1 MARRKN
7 ILYVSCDSFKNTVTM
22 FIVYSHYSVLLNV
35 AMCMMLTHFGHVQLF
50 ITLLTVAHQAPLSIA
65 FSRQECWSGLPCP
78 PLGHLPNPDI
88 ESVTLMSPT
97 FSSVQFSSSVVSDSL
112 QPHELQDAR
121 SACPSPTPR
130 VHSNSCPLSW

>member
-50 ITLLTVAHQAPLSIA
+50 ITLLTVAHQAPLSMG
-65 FSRQECWSGLPCP
+65 FSKQEDWSGLPCP
-78 PLGHLPNPDI
+78 PPGDLPDPGIILYHL
-88 ESVTLMSPT
+88 SHQRSPT
-97 FSSVQFSSSVVSDSL
+97 ALRLKQRFL
-112 QPHELQDAR
+112 WL
-121 SACPSPTPR
+121 
-130 VHSNSCPLSW
+130 

>member
-65 FSRQECWSGLPCP
+65 FSRQECWSGLPFPFPGDLPDPGIKVKSPALAGGFFTTESPGKP
-78 PLGHLPNPDI
+78 P
-88 ESVTLMSPT
+88 PT
-97 FSSVQFSSSVVSDSL
+97 FQFL
-112 QPHELQDAR
+112 IIIRNLY
-121 SACPSPTPR
+121 
-130 VHSNSCPLSW
+130 